1 MGRRECPHCSKSNLR
16 SDHYIKQQMKHS
28 GSHVVAL
35 RSRPRSYARLKSV
48 GVGLAAL
55 MAIGLFVYT
64 QFGTS
69 RDCVGVGEDLF
80 ENLRR
85 VSAHAA
91 SLDVSVEPMQ
101 AAAIVG
107 AAKAVQ
113 DLGGRGVQVCL
124 RASADNHPEF
134 RITAIGESYMDR
146 WVDVAEWMKQRH

>member
-1 MGRRECPHCSKSNLR
+1 
-16 SDHYIKQQMKHS
+16 MKHS
-28 GSHVVAL
+28 GSNVVAMP
-35 RSRPRSYARLKSV
+35 SRRRSYARLKSV

-55 MAIGLFVYT
+55 VAIGLFVYA

-80 ENLRR
+80 DNLRR

-91 SLDVSVEPMQ
+91 TLHVSVEPMQ

-107 AAKAVQ
+107 AAKAVH

-124 RASADNHPEF
+124 RASADNHAEF
-134 RITAIGESYMDR
+134 RITSIGERDMDR
-146 WVDVAEWMKQRH
+146 WMDVAEWMKQRH